1 MRKFT
6 IRFAIQI
13 LASRISSL
21 YGEIIFAQEN
31 CEIRRYRYFFLK
43 PAHTKS
49 GFTIVTFGHILFLL
63 CRHTNFQPTNCTMT
77 FKYVRMMVGLASPLL
92 DLTPAMAATEMAP
105 IGSPGL
111 IIRAKAGVPHSGTDR
126 EGRC

>member
-1 MRKFT
+1 MEKLF
-6 IRFAIQI
+6 
-13 LASRISSL
+13 
-21 YGEIIFAQEN
+21 FAQEN
-31 CEIRRYRYFFLK
+31 CEIRRYRCFFLK

-77 FKYVRMMVGLASPLL
+77 FNYVRMMVGLASPLL

-105 IGSPGL
+105 IRSPGL
-111 IIRAKAGVPHSGTDR
+111 IIRAKAPFGHRLRGPLLEVLELQRRPKQSHLSLY
-126 EGRC
+126 